1 MIALC
6 YIEGWQQALTLK
18 ISVLQNVMQ
27 GLEFEQI
34 LWAQEMEMIWSFE
47 SVGQ

>member
-1 MIALC
+1 L
-6 YIEGWQQALTLK
+6 GGKQQSLTLK
-18 ISVLQNVMQ
+18 ITVLQNVMQ

-34 LWAQEMEMIWSFE
+34 LWTQEMEMIWNFE